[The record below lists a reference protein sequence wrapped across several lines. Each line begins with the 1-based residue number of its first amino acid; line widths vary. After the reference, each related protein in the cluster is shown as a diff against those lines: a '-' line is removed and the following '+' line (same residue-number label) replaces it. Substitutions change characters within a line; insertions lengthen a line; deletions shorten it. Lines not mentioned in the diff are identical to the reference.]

1 MGARE
6 GKYDPFGMV
15 KLVQNIAVKRVSAA
29 ISAESE
35 VPIWDYV
42 VRVNGC

>member
-1 MGARE
+1 MRE

-15 KLVQNIAVKRVSAA
+15 KRVQSIAVKRVAAA
-29 ISAESE
+29 INMESE

-42 VRVNGC
+42 RCVDGL

>member
-1 MGARE
+1 MRE

-15 KLVQNIAVKRVSAA
+15 KLVQNIAVKRVAAA
-29 ISAESE
+29 IHMESE

-42 VRVNGC
+42 VHWMGL